1 MSESKDSK
9 IVLDGPYEHA
19 DFADPKWVDYTKK
32 EIGLDAEG
40 SEFSARARKKKRIY
54 KRKKT
59 EKKPDA

>member
-1 MSESKDSK
+1 MIFLEDDYSEEAYAQAEAEAKE
-9 IVLDGPYEHA
+9 DGFS
-19 DFADPKWVDYTKK
+19 D
-32 EIGLDAEG
+32 L